1 MKVKYTASLSGL
13 GQNFITIVKFIV
25 IATLE
30 FFPVELKTLTEKKCF
45 LGDLDITLRTKQ
57 LLTLSFYLPPH

>member
-30 FFPVELKTLTEKKCF
+30 FFPVELKTLTEKKMLF
-45 LGDLDITLRTKQ
+45 RG
-57 LLTLSFYLPPH
+57 P